1 MARLSGHSAD
11 LLSYEQ
17 VVAQL
22 GVSGQMPG
30 GMREIP
36 IHDIVGSVG
45 RYQDFSRTFLP
56 LSESDEDRWVSVGS
70 ATPAIGDLPPIDV
83 YKVGDN
89 YFVLDGNHRV
99 SIARQR
105 GLTHIDACVIEVR
118 TRVPLPPGA
127 RPDDLII
134 AAEYSAFLAST
145 RLDLNRTA
153 VDMRVSVPGQY
164 RHLENAIEA
173 YRYRLETESGAE
185 LSFEA
190 AAARW
195 YDEAYL
201 PIVVAIRQQGILRYF
216 PSRTETDFFVWLS
229 RHYAE
234 LEQALGQHI
243 SPEVAV
249 ARLLPRVQAA
259 ERAASPR
266 PSPLRRLTQLVVPER
281 SAPPASWAAER
292 TISRYA
298 ERLFANV
305 LAPVTIDATADDA
318 PTGAQRALAVAA
330 RAASISR
337 VEGARLTV
345 LAGVLP
351 GADEGDGLAR
361 LRTLLDEER
370 AAHGLSAE
378 LVFDSGDTPRRALE
392 LAFLNDLIVLDR
404 DYARAPAGEP
414 TPSAAARRVLAQ
426 AFRPILF
433 VGVPGQPEPHRA
445 LLVHDTRRKFD
456 EAVFLAAYVAELWG
470 IRLTG
475 LPISNGRDTAGH
487 VARTSD
493 YLALHE
499 VTAAFLEPA
508 RATSALPERIAG
520 AAREVEADLIILP
533 GPGGGLGSNKY
544 PRLDETIIIALRS
557 WPQAILV
564 SC

>member
-17 VVAQL
+17 VVTQL
-22 GVSGQMPG
+22 GMSGQLPG

-36 IHDIVGSVG
+36 IHAIVGSVG

-56 LSESDEDRWVSVGS
+56 RNESDEDRWVSVGS

-105 GLTHIDACVIEVR
+105 GLTHIDASVIEVR
-118 TRVPLPPGA
+118 TRAPLPPGA

-134 AAEYSAFLAST
+134 AAEHGSFLERT
-145 RLDLNRTA
+145 RLDLNRTD
-153 VDMRVSVPGQY
+153 VDLRVSVPGQY
-164 RHLENAIEA
+164 HHLENAIEA
-173 YRYRLETESGAE
+173 YRYRLETESGQE
-185 LSFEA
+185 LSFET

-216 PSRTETDFFVWLS
+216 PGRTETDFFVWLS

-234 LEQALGQHI
+234 LEQALGQRI

-259 ERAASPR
+259 ERAATPR

-281 SAPPASWAAER
+281 PTPTVSWAAER

-298 ERLFANV
+298 DRLFANV
-305 LAPVTIDATADDA
+305 LAPITIDAGAA
-318 PTGAQRALAVAA
+318 GAQRALAVVA

-337 VEGARLTV
+337 VERARLTV
-345 LAGVLP
+345 LAGAP
-351 GADEGDGLAR
+351 ADAAPGLAR
-361 LRTLLDEER
+361 LRALLDEER
-370 AAHGLSAE
+370 DAHGLSAE
-378 LVFDSGDTPRRALE
+378 LTFDNGDTPRRALE

-414 TPSAAARRVLAQ
+414 TPSAAARRILAQ

-433 VGVPGQPEPHRA
+433 VGVPGQPEPQRA

-470 IRLTG
+470 VRLSG
-475 LPISNGRDTAGH
+475 LLISNGRDTAGH
-487 VARTSD
+487 IARTSD

-499 VTAAFLEPA
+499 VRAEFLEPA
-508 RATSALPERIAG
+508 RATAALPERIIG
-520 AAREVEADLIILP
+520 AAKEFEADLLILP
-533 GPGGGLGSNKY
+533 GPGSGHGSNKY
-544 PRLDETIIIALRS
+544 PRLDETIITALRS